1 MSCVVS
7 LFSESLWV
15 SFVVAQK
22 VCGCPLLFFVVAQK
36 VCGCPLLLLSE
47 SLWVSFVVAPLLL
60 VPVELRKDYMAAL
73 EAASVHQ
80 DIQPFAILLAGLV
93 TDRISG
99 APPPRV
105 PKE

>member
-7 LFSESLWV
+7 LF
-15 SFVVAQK
+15 
-22 VCGCPLLFFVVAQK
+22 
-36 VCGCPLLLLSE
+36 SE